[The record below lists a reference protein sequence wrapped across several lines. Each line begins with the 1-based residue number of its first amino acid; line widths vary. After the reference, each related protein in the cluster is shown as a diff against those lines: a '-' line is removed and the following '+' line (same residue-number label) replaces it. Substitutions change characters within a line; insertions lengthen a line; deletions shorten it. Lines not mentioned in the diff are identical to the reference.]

1 MIEKLTS
8 SIKKYISGKN
18 RIDIIV
24 FSVVFIV
31 IAFYL
36 YNYFTRLE
44 TAYRCVDQKNN
55 KVYLLFYNDLDHH
68 RISGVN
74 RDWIKDGISNHD
86 IDDWRWELKKEK
98 GNEFRYY
105 SRDAS
110 NFSWNQKLFFEITL
124 KRGEKKSV
132 PINDYRTVIFDR
144 KKEIYKIYEYENFRY
159 QTEEFLLNNTSDLDF
174 EITMK
179 IRKELKCSEDKE
191 LYKEWRSMDLFS

>member
-8 SIKKYISGKN
+8 SIKQYISSKTHTE
-18 RIDIIV
+18 IIV
-24 FSVVFIV
+24 FSAVFIV

-55 KVYLLFYNDLDHH
+55 KVYLLFYKDLDHH
-68 RISGVN
+68 NISGVN
-74 RDWIKDGISNHD
+74 QDWIKDGISNHD
-86 IDDWRWELKKEK
+86 IMDWRWELKKEK

-105 SRDAS
+105 SRDRS
-110 NFSWNQKLFFEITL
+110 NFWDQTLFFEITS
-124 KRGEKKSV
+124 KKGKKYSF

-159 QTEEFLLNNTSDLDF
+159 QTEEFLLNNTSDLNF
-174 EITMK
+174 KITMK
-179 IRKELKCSEDKE
+179 IRKELKCSEDRE
-191 LYKEWRSMDLFS
+191 LYKKWKDIKIN

>member
-55 KVYLLFYNDLDHH
+55 KVYLLIYQDLDHH
-68 RISGVN
+68 DISSVN
-74 RDWIKDGISNHD
+74 QDWVKDGISNHD
-86 IDDWRWELKKEK
+86 IMDWRQELKKEK

-105 SRDAS
+105 SRETS
-110 NFSWNQKLFFEITL
+110 NALNPIFFEIIHDD
-124 KRGEKKSV
+124 GEKYSF

-159 QTEEFLLNNTSDLDF
+159 QTEEFLLNNTSDLNF
-174 EITMK
+174 KITMK
-179 IRKELKCSEDKE
+179 IKKELKCSEDIE
-191 LYKEWRSMDLFS
+191 LYKKWKERKID

>member
-68 RISGVN
+68 NISGIN
-74 RDWIKDGISNHD
+74 QDWVKDGISNHD
-86 IDDWRWELKKEK
+86 IGKWRQELKKEK

-105 SRDAS
+105 SREAS
-110 NFSWNQKLFFEITL
+110 NFFNPTFFDIIHDD
-124 KRGEKKSV
+124 GEKFSF

-159 QTEEFLLNNTSDLDF
+159 QTEEFLLNNTSDLNF
-174 EITMK
+174 KITMK
-179 IRKELKCSEDKE
+179 IKKELKCSEDRE
-191 LYKEWRSMDLFS
+191 LYKKWKDIKIN

>member
-86 IDDWRWELKKEK
+86 IDDWRQELKKEK

-105 SRDAS
+105 SREAS
-110 NFSWNQKLFFEITL
+110 NFFNPTFFDIIHDD
-124 KRGEKKSV
+124 GEKFSFL
-132 PINDYRTVIFDR
+132 INDYRTVVFNR

-159 QTEEFLLNNTSDLDF
+159 QTEEFLLNNTSDLNF
-174 EITMK
+174 KITMK
-179 IRKELKCSEDKE
+179 IKKELKCSEDRE
-191 LYKEWRSMDLFS
+191 LYKKWKDIKIN

>member
-86 IDDWRWELKKEK
+86 IDDWRQELKKEM

-105 SRDAS
+105 SKETS
-110 NFSWNQKLFFEITL
+110 NALNPTFFDIIHDD
-124 KRGEKKSV
+124 GEKFSF
-132 PINDYRTVIFDR
+132 PINDYRTVVFDR

-159 QTEEFLLNNTSDLDF
+159 QTEEFLLNNTSDLNF
-174 EITMK
+174 KITMK

-191 LYKEWRSMDLFS
+191 LYKEWTSIKIN

>member
-1 MIEKLTS
+1 MELIN
-8 SIKKYISGKN
+8 KYISGKT
-18 RIDIIV
+18 RTEIII
-24 FSVVFIV
+24 FTAVFIV

-68 RISGVN
+68 NISGIN
-74 RDWIKDGISNHD
+74 QDWVKDGISNHD
-86 IDDWRWELKKEK
+86 IGKWRQELKKEK

-105 SRDAS
+105 SREAS
-110 NFSWNQKLFFEITL
+110 NFFNPTFFDIIHDD
-124 KRGEKKSV
+124 GEKFSF

-159 QTEEFLLNNTSDLDF
+159 QTEKFLINNDEDMGF
-174 EITMK
+174 EILMK
-179 IRKELKCSEDKE
+179 IKKELKCEEDKD
-191 LYKEWRSMDLFS
+191 LYKRLASIKIEDLLK